1 MGEMND
7 RTCIVTRESGPAEG
21 LIRFAAAPDGTV
33 APDLKRQLPGRGCWV
48 TATRARVDEAVKKN
62 LFKRGLKED
71 VAASPDLGGLVDQL
85 LVKSTLGALG
95 MARKAGQ
102 IVTGAAKVEAAVRA
116 REAIL
121 VLHAS
126 DAAPD
131 GVRKI
136 DQARKAVAY
145 GGGPDIPSLALFA
158 APQMDLAL
166 GGANVI
172 HAAALAGSAGE
183 NLKKR
188 IAALTRY
195 RGDSAME
202 EAKTPDGQPQGSPLK
217 DTE

>member
-1 MGEMND
+1 MGSLND

-62 LFKRGLKED
+62 LFRRGLKED
-71 VAASPDLGGLVDQL
+71 VTASPDLGALVDGL
-85 LVKSTLGALG
+85 LVKSALG
-95 MARKAGQ
+95 SLGLARKAGQ
-102 IVTGAAKVEAAVRA
+102 IVTGSAKVDAAIRGK
-116 REAIL
+116 EAIL
-121 VLHAS
+121 VLHAL

-136 DQARKAVAY
+136 DQARKAVASS
-145 GGGPDIPSLALFA
+145 GGPDIPSLALFA
-158 APQMDLAL
+158 ASQMDLAL

-188 IAALTRY
+188 IAALARY

-202 EAKTPDGQPQGSPLK
+202 EAKPNDGLLEGSALK

>member
-1 MGEMND
+1 MNE
-7 RTCIVTRESGPAEG
+7 RTCIVTRTSGTADG
-21 LIRFAAAPDGTV
+21 LIRFVGAPDGSV
-33 APDLKRQLPGRGCWV
+33 VPDLKRQLPGRGCWV

-71 VAASPDLGGLVDQL
+71 VTASPDLGALVDGL
-85 LVKSTLGALG
+85 LIKSALG
-95 MARKAGQ
+95 SLGLARKAGQ
-102 IVTGAAKVEAAVRA
+102 IVTGSAKVEAAVRGKA
-116 REAIL
+116 AIL

-145 GGGPDIPSLALFA
+145 GGGPDIPSLAPFA
-158 APQMDLAL
+158 SPQMDLAL
-166 GGANVI
+166 GGTNVI

-188 IAALTRY
+188 IAALARY

-202 EAKTPDGQPQGSPLK
+202 EAKPNDGLSDDSHLK

>member
-1 MGEMND
+1 MNE
-7 RTCIVTRESGPAEG
+7 RTCIVTRTSGTADQ
-21 LIRFAAAPDGTV
+21 LIRFVAAPDGNV
-33 APDLKRQLPGRGCWV
+33 VPDLKRQLPGRGCWV

-71 VAASPDLGGLVDQL
+71 ITASADLGGLVDTL
-85 LVKSTLGALG
+85 LVKSALG
-95 MARKAGQ
+95 SLGLARKAGQ
-102 IVTGAAKVEAAVRA
+102 IVTGSAKVDAAIRSK
-116 REAIL
+116 EAIL

-145 GGGPDIPSLALFA
+145 GGGPDIPSLAPFES
-158 APQMDLAL
+158 PQMDLAL
-166 GGANVI
+166 GGTNVI

-188 IAALTRY
+188 IAALARY

-202 EAKTPDGQPQGSPLK
+202 EAKQTDGLPDGSPLK

>member
-1 MGEMND
+1 MNE
-7 RTCIVTRESGPAEG
+7 RTCIVTRTSGTADG
-21 LIRFAAAPDGTV
+21 LIRFVAAPDGNV
-33 APDLKRQLPGRGCWV
+33 VPDLKRQLPGRGCWV
-48 TATRARVDEAVKKN
+48 TATRVRVDEAVKKN

-71 VAASPDLGGLVDQL
+71 VTASADLGALVDAL
-85 LVKSTLGALG
+85 LVKSALG
-95 MARKAGQ
+95 SLGLARKAGQ
-102 IVTGAAKVEAAVRA
+102 IVTGSAKVDAAIRSK
-116 REAIL
+116 EAIL

-145 GGGPDIPSLALFA
+145 GGGPDIPSLAPFA
-158 APQMDLAL
+158 GPQMDLAL
-166 GGANVI
+166 GGTNVI

-188 IAALTRY
+188 IAALARY

-202 EAKTPDGQPQGSPLK
+202 AAKQNDGLPQGSPLK